1 MSQRKGAMAA
11 AVASSKHEEEMMEL
25 RRGPWTLEEDNLL
38 MNYIAC
44 HGEGRWNLLARC
56 SGLKRTGKS
65 CRLRWLNYL
74 KPDIKRGN
82 LTPEEQLLILEL
94 HSKWGNRWS
103 RIAQH
108 LPGRTDNEIKN
119 YWRTRVQ
126 KQARQLRVDAN
137 SAVFRD
143 AVRCYWMPRL
153 LEKMAAGAAH
163 QPADPAAPLL
173 LHHPAAHVAAAA
185 GMMASSSASASPADG
200 GSDLHDASG
209 APGGG
214 CYGQQRY
221 PVGGDPSPSTSTSGC
236 SGSTPAAALPPVP
249 CFSEL
254 SWVDQYGPYYADLD
268 AASGGAFDA
277 AALESLGLDGLDL
290 GSADGDVVYS
300 DSTLL
305 DYLNSACT
313 GGGAMMTATMMGG
326 GGTAAHGSCGG
337 GHLEYGSSSW
347 RGDELCQAAARKIG
361 DYQWGG
367 GI

>member
-1 MSQRKGAMAA
+1 MAA
-11 AVASSKHEEEMMEL
+11 VTSSKHEEEMMEL

-153 LEKMAAGAAH
+153 LEKMAATSAH
-163 QPADPAAPLL
+163 QVDPAL
-173 LHHPAAHVAAAA
+173 LHPAHVAT
-185 GMMASSSASASPADG
+185 GLGSASPPVHG
-200 GSDLHDASG
+200 GQHDATS
-209 APGGG
+209 APGSG
-214 CYGQQRY
+214 YGHHQSY
-221 PVGGDPSPSTSTSGC
+221 PVDPSPSTSTSG
-236 SGSTPAAALPPVP
+236 STSAAALPPVP

-254 SWVDQYGPYYADLD
+254 SWVDQYGPYADLD
-268 AASGGAFDA
+268 GPGAGAFDS
-277 AALESLGLDGLDL
+277 AALGGLGLDGLDL
-290 GSADGDVVYS
+290 GPADGDVYP

-305 DYLNSACT
+305 DYLNSACCT
-313 GGGAMMTATMMGG
+313 GGGAMMTMMGG
-326 GGTAAHGSCGG
+326 GNGAHSTCGAMD
-337 GHLEYGSSSW
+337 EYDGAYVPSSW
-347 RGDELCQAAARKIG
+347 RTDELCQAAARKLG
-361 DYQWGG
+361 DHHQWGG